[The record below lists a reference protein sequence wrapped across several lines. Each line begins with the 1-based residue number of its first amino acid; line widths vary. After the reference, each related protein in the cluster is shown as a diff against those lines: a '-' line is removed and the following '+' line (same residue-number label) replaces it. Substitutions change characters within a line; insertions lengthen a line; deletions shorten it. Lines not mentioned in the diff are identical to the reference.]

1 MFTERSK
8 PGIRKKAPI
17 KEMGMPSP
25 TQNARRRSKN
35 SVSTKNTKIKRS
47 TTTGKFVTRPIGKG
61 KAEKFTAVEG
71 MHKSAAS
78 KALSGSLTVRG
89 LKGDAYRTE
98 VTKAFK
104 KA

>member
-1 MFTERSK
+1 M
-8 PGIRKKAPI
+8 A
-17 KEMGMPSP
+17 
-25 TQNARRRSKN
+25 
-35 SVSTKNTKIKRS
+35 KNTKIKQS

-71 MHKSAAS
+71 MHKRAAS